1 MNAVFKQRAIAPN
14 VAKRFVSVSL
24 ASISAK
30 FLTPRF
36 NPCPAKSLKCLPYPE
51 GQTLGFLKTPP
62 KLLSG
67 KAVKWL
73 HGAGQL
79 ALLGLLLL
87 GLWAG
92 LGVRGDAQAGP
103 LGDRLTQFPDW
114 QGKPLLP
121 SAKGDLAYPDWFEGT
136 WDVTTTLVDLAAPLA
151 PEIVTPGFEGNRQ
164 YLNQPVPFQAR
175 FIATLPNRFG
185 GLPLPPS
192 LLGKPQ
198 IVADRAFNGLNLAKA
213 YLDRPDEK
221 SPVLAVKVDPKNPNR
236 QITLLRDESE
246 DSVLG
251 AKELVSTVVAR
262 GVETPSPL
270 EFVTTEV
277 FQQEFLGAPQIYFN
291 TVETS
296 TAYELHPDDLPR
308 ITADQV
314 TAIYLSPQDPD
325 FFAAGDRPVALYRYR
340 LEFSPELSSELSL
353 ELSSELSS
361 ELNPERGID

>member
-1 MNAVFKQRAIAPN
+1 VNAVLKQRAIAPN
-14 VAKRFVSVSL
+14 VAKRFAGVPPASVFVASVSVT
-24 ASISAK
+24 
-30 FLTPRF
+30 FVTPRF
-36 NPCPAKSLKCLPYPE
+36 IQCPAKSLKSASYLQ
-51 GQTLGFLKTPP
+51 GQTLGFLKTPWQDSSWQAP
-62 KLLSG
+62 
-67 KAVKWL
+67 KWL
-73 HGAGQL
+73 HDAGRMV
-79 ALLGLLLL
+79 LLGVLLL
-87 GLWAG
+87 GLWVG
-92 LGVRGDAQAGP
+92 LGAGGAAQAGP
-103 LGDRLTQFPDW
+103 LGDRLSQFPDW

-175 FIATLPNRFG
+175 FVATLPNRFG
-185 GLPLPPS
+185 GLPLPPA

-213 YLDRPDEK
+213 YLDKPDEK

-262 GVETPSPL
+262 GVETPDPL
-270 EFVTTEV
+270 AFVTTEV

-296 TAYELHPDDLPR
+296 TAYELHPDELPR

-340 LEFSPELSSELSL
+340 LEFSPELSPELS
-353 ELSSELSS
+353 
-361 ELNPERGID
+361 PERGID